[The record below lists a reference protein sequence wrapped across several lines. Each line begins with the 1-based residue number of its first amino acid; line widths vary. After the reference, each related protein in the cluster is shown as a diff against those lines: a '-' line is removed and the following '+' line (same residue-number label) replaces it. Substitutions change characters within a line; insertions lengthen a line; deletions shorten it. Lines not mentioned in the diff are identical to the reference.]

1 MDEKKQGMREIR
13 IASVTVNMGI
23 GQSGEELKRAQTIME
38 KITGVKSVQTKCK
51 VKAPTWGLRPGLPI
65 GCKVT
70 LRKKKA
76 EQFLKDSLAAKG
88 NAISAKSFDNNGN
101 FGFGIHE
108 YIDMPGI
115 KYDPKLGIRGFDVL
129 VSLERPGFRVKR
141 RKLLKARVSKKHAVS
156 KNDAVDYLTKK
167 FNTEVK

>member
-1 MDEKKQGMREIR
+1 MAEENEMKEIR
-13 IASVTVNMGI
+13 IASVTVNMGV
-23 GQSGEELKRAQTIME
+23 GQSGDELKRAQTILD

-65 GCKVT
+65 GCKAT

-76 EQFLKDSLAAKG
+76 EAFLRDALGAKG
-88 NAISAKSFDNNGN
+88 NSVNAKSFDNNGN
-101 FGFGIHE
+101 FGFGVHE

-115 KYDPKLGIRGFDVL
+115 KYDPKFGIRGFDVL
-129 VSLERPGFRVKR
+129 VSLERRGYRIKR
-141 RKLLKARVSKKHAVS
+141 RKLLKSKVSGNHVVS
-156 KNDAVDYLTKK
+156 KNDAIDFLQKK

>member
-1 MDEKKQGMREIR
+1 MVEENGMREIR
-13 IASVTVNMGI
+13 IASVTVNMGV

-51 VKAPTWGLRPGLPI
+51 VKQPAWGLRLGLPI

-76 EQFLKDSLAAKG
+76 EVFLRDALAAKG
-88 NAISAKSFDNNGN
+88 NSISAKSFDGNGN
-101 FGFGIHE
+101 FGFGIQE
-108 YIDMPGI
+108 YIDMPGV

-129 VSLERPGFRVKR
+129 VSLERRGYRVKR
-141 RKLLKARVSKKHAVS
+141 RKLLKARVSNKHVVS
-156 KNDAVDYLTKK
+156 KDEAIDFLKKK

>member
-1 MDEKKQGMREIR
+1 MAEENGMKQIR
-13 IASVTVNMGI
+13 IASVTINMGV
-23 GQSGEELKRAQTIME
+23 GQSGDELKRAQTIME
-38 KITGVKSVQTKCK
+38 KIAGVKSVQTKCK

-76 EQFLKDSLAAKG
+76 EAFLKDALAAKG
-88 NAISAKSFDNNGN
+88 GSIGAKSFDNAGN

-108 YIDMPGI
+108 YIDMPGV

-129 VSLERPGFRVKR
+129 VSLERRGYRVKR
-141 RKLLKARVSKKHAVS
+141 RKLLKAKVSGKHVVSKS
-156 KNDAVDYLTKK
+156 DAVDFLKKK
-167 FNTEVK
+167 FNIEVK